1 MVVSHS
7 VNVMRRLCL
16 FTLSKNANGRNNN
29 LQILSAMHATAE
41 AIGRGGE
48 SASQTYREWEFD
60 YLYNVVNTRWK
71 EQKCPNAYA
80 MPWVADIDWKA
91 KKLKLK
97 PSLR

>member
-1 MVVSHS
+1 MGATIIFRCYQQCMPLLKQLGGVESL
-7 VNVMRRLCL
+7 RL
-16 FTLSKNANGRNNN
+16 N
-29 LQILSAMHATAE
+29 
-41 AIGRGGE
+41 
-48 SASQTYREWEFD
+48 YREWEFD
-60 YLYNVVNTRWK
+60 YLFNVVNTRWK